1 MKVLALSLLLIATAH
16 NPFYAD
22 KTVPHTDGMVSCC
35 REHDCRAVPGWRF
48 RNGQYQIN
56 MLGKWHTPPQRLVT
70 ITEITPDGNA
80 HACYT
85 VVATH
90 INWYCIFIPVG
101 MI

>member
-1 MKVLALSLLLIATAH
+1 MKVLALAFLLAATPN

-22 KTVPHTDGMVSCC
+22 KTVPHTNGLVSCC
-35 REHDCRAVPGWRF
+35 LNKDCRSIPAWRI
-48 RNGQYQIN
+48 RNGKYELN
-56 MLGKWHTPPQRLVT
+56 MLGKWHTPPQRLVVT
-70 ITEITPDGNA
+70 NEITPDGNA

-85 VVATH
+85 RVGTY

>member
-1 MKVLALSLLLIATAH
+1 MKVLALAILIAY

-22 KTVPHTDGMVSCC
+22 KTVPGGSVSCC
-35 REHDCRAVPGWRF
+35 KEHDCRAVSAWRF
-48 RNGQYQIN
+48 RDGKYQLN
-56 MLGKWHTPPQRLVT
+56 MLGKWHTPPQHI
-70 ITEITPDGNA
+70 ITTSELTPDGNA

-85 VVATH
+85 IVSTH